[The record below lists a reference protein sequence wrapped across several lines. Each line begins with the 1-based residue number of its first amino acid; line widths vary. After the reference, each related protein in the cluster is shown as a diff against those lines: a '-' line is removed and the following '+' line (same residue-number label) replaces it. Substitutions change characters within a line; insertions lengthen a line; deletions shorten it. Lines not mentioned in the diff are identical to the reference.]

1 VTFCVAI
8 PNGTV
13 TASVCL
19 ISGLGGII
27 MIGKIIHEQKMPQ
40 KSMISL
46 MKKSGI
52 DAAEDARAESSAARF
67 EALFMEHWA
76 HVYRVLYRLVG
87 DPAEAE
93 DLALETFLRLYR
105 SYPFPPAPEKGFNM
119 GGWLH
124 RVATNLGLHSIRG
137 FKRRERYEL
146 AAGKDP
152 FAEAPEAR
160 PAEILAQKE
169 ERRLVRL
176 TLARMNQRQAQL
188 LVLRYSGMAYKDI
201 AQELD
206 LSPASIGPLLLR
218 AEREFEKRYREME
231 TEGT

>member
-1 VTFCVAI
+1 MV
-8 PNGTV
+8 
-13 TASVCL
+13 
-19 ISGLGGII
+19 
-27 MIGKIIHEQKMPQ
+27 GKIIHKQKMPQ

-46 MKKSGI
+46 MKKPSI
-52 DAAEDARAESSAARF
+52 DAVEDAPAESSSARF

-105 SYPFPPAPEKGFNM
+105 IDLPAPEREFNV

-124 RVATNLGLHSIRG
+124 RVATNLGLHSIRS

-146 AAGKDP
+146 AAGKDAL
-152 FAEAPEAR
+152 AEAPETR
-160 PAEILAQKE
+160 PAEILMQEE

-188 LVLRYSGMAYKDI
+188 LVMRYSGMAYKDI
-201 AQELD
+201 AQALN